1 VARARQARNAD
12 AVISARGLLF
22 IVSPK
27 RPDLFEAL
35 NTALRRERGVDVIY
49 DRRAG
54 LPARDDRPRS
64 ADRRRRKKIDDEIAE
79 YGWAVVNVQ

>member
-1 VARARQARNAD
+1 MPARSH
-12 AVISARGLLF
+12 AVTPARGLLF

-35 NTALRRERGVDVIY
+35 NAALRRERGVEVIY

-54 LPARDDRPRS
+54 LPARDDRPRG
-64 ADRRRRKKIDDEIAE
+64 DRRRRKQIDDEIEE
-79 YGWAVVNVQ
+79 YGWAVVSVQ

>member
-1 VARARQARNAD
+1 
-12 AVISARGLLF
+12 
-22 IVSPK
+22 
-27 RPDLFEAL
+27 
-35 NTALRRERGVDVIY
+35 LRRERGVDVIY

-79 YGWAVVNVQ
+79 YGWAVVNVE

>member
-1 VARARQARNAD
+1 VARARHARSAD
-12 AVISARGLLF
+12 GVIAARGLLF

-54 LPARDDRPRS
+54 LPARDERPRS
-64 ADRRRRKKIDDEIAE
+64 ADRRRRKQIDDEIAE
-79 YGWAVVNVQ
+79 YGWAVVTVQ

>member
-1 VARARQARNAD
+1 VARRRRAPSAD
-12 AVISARGLLF
+12 AVIASRGLLF

-35 NTALRRERGVDVIY
+35 NTALRRERGVEVIY

-54 LPARDDRPRS
+54 FPPRDDRPRS
-64 ADRRRRKKIDDEIAE
+64 ADRRRRKRVDDEIAE
-79 YGWAVVNVQ
+79 YGWAVVNVE

>member
-1 VARARQARNAD
+1 MPRRRRAAGPD
-12 AVISARGLLF
+12 AVTAARGLLF

-35 NTALRRERGVDVIY
+35 NTALRRERGVEVIY

-54 LPARDDRPRS
+54 LPPRDDRPRG
-64 ADRRRRKKIDDEIAE
+64 DRRRQKKIDDEIAE
-79 YGWAVVNVQ
+79 YGWAVLSVQ

>member
-1 VARARQARNAD
+1 MPGRPNTVTP
-12 AVISARGLLF
+12 ARGLLF
-22 IVSPK
+22 IVSPR
-27 RPDLFEAL
+27 RPDLFDAL
-35 NTALRRERGVDVIY
+35 NAALRRERGVEVIY

-79 YGWAVVNVQ
+79 YGWAVVNMP

>member
-1 VARARQARNAD
+1 MARARHARSAD
-12 AVISARGLLF
+12 AVIASRGLLF

-35 NTALRRERGVDVIY
+35 NAALRRERGVDVIY

-64 ADRRRRKKIDDEIAE
+64 ADRRRRKKIDDEILE

>member
-1 VARARQARNAD
+1 M
-12 AVISARGLLF
+12 LF

-35 NTALRRERGVDVIY
+35 NAALRRERGVEVIY

-54 LPARDDRPRS
+54 LPARGDRARGDRRAGLPTPAGRPRG
-64 ADRRRRKKIDDEIAE
+64 DRRRQKVIDDEIAE
-79 YGWAVVNVQ
+79 YGWAVVNASS

>member
-1 VARARQARNAD
+1 MPARPAS
-12 AVISARGLLF
+12 ITPARGLLF

-35 NTALRRERGVDVIY
+35 NAALRRERGVDVIY

-54 LPARDDRPRS
+54 LPARDERPRS
-64 ADRRRRKKIDDEIAE
+64 AERRRRRQIDDEIEE
-79 YGWAVVNVQ
+79 YGWAVVNAS